1 MSPVYLIPPSAITG
15 IPEPFKALE
24 TSIIADNWGKP
35 TPAITLVVHIDPGPM
50 PTFTASAPALTKY
63 LAASAVA
70 ILPTMI
76 SKFGKFFLIFFNTT
90 TTPLVWPWAVSII
103 IHLPQI

>member
-1 MSPVYLIPPSAITG
+1 
-15 IPEPFKALE
+15 
-24 TSIIADNWGKP
+24 
-35 TPAITLVVHIDPGPM
+35 VHIDPGPM

-76 SKFGKFFLIFFNTT
+76 SKFGKFFLIFF
-90 TTPLVWPWAVSII
+90 
-103 IHLPQI
+103 